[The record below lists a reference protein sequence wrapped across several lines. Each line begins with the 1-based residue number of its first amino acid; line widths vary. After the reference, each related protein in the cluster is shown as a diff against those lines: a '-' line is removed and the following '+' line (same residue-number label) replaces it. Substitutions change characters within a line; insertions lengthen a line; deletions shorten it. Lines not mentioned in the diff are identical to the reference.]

1 MENQVRRLV
10 LVFTLMEYT
19 ALFPKRNI
27 RPVTYHSAK
36 KTLIGSRDCIYMLVP
51 SGSRA
56 SPPSLSAR

>member
-36 KTLIGSRDCIYMLVP
+36 KTLIGSRDCIYTCAYGV
-51 SGSRA
+51 
-56 SPPSLSAR
+56 

>member
-36 KTLIGSRDCIYMLVP
+36 KTLIGSRDCIYKCAYGVQWLV
-51 SGSRA
+51 R
-56 SPPSLSAR
+56 R